1 MAPSPPR
8 GRLLFLLPPLLFLGL
23 FYFYPLARIFAV
35 SFFPGDLWS
44 PLEPKKLFTSGYY
57 LSRLW
62 FTFWQA
68 AVSTLLT
75 LALALP
81 GAGLLARYDFRGRA
95 TLQTLATIPFVLLT
109 VVVASAFQ
117 ALLGPHGLVNTGLM
131 AIWELPA
138 PPIRVHQSVGMILAA
153 HVFYNY
159 AVVLRIVGGF
169 WAQLAPEINEAARM
183 LGASGWQAFRRV
195 TLPLLKPAILAAAL
209 LVFMFCFSSF
219 GVVLILGGP
228 RLATIEVE
236 IYRQAVHLF
245 NLPLAGALSL
255 VQILFTFGLMWA
267 YTALQR
273 RSALALMP
281 AAPAFGRRALQTAG
295 ERLFLGLGLLPAA
308 VFLSAPLAALLLQS
322 FTTENGLGLAFYRAL
337 VENPS
342 QSLFFVPPFH
352 AMGYSVGFA
361 LTALLLAVAV
371 GLPAALFLAGPPSR
385 LSALLDPLFMLP
397 LSTSAVTLGFGFII
411 ALDRPPLNLRNSP
424 WLVPVA
430 HCLVAF
436 PFVLRSLLPALRSIP
451 ESLREAASLLGAS
464 PRQVWRS
471 VDLPII
477 GRALL
482 VGMVFAF
489 TVSMG
494 EFGATALVARPQNPT
509 MPLAI
514 FRFLGQPGALNY
526 GQAMAM
532 SSLLM
537 MVTAAGFVLLEKLRP
552 ETSGGF

>member
-1 MAPSPPR
+1 MAPSPPGR
-8 GRLLFLLPPLLFLGL
+8 RLLFILPPLLFLGL
-23 FYFYPLARIFAV
+23 FYFYPLARIFTV
-35 SFFPGDLWS
+35 SFFPGDLWA
-44 PLEPKKLFTSGYY
+44 PLEPGKLLTSGYH
-57 LSRLW
+57 LGRLW

-75 LALALP
+75 LVLALP
-81 GAGLLARYDFRGRA
+81 GAWLMARYDFRGRA
-95 TLQTLATIPFVLLT
+95 ALQTLATIPFVLPT

-117 ALLGPHGLVNTGLM
+117 ALLGPHGLVNTGLV
-131 AIWELPA
+131 AIFDLPA
-138 PPIRVHQSVGMILAA
+138 PPVRMHHSVGMILAA

-195 TLPLLKPAILAAAL
+195 TLPLLQPAILAAAL

-236 IYRQAVHLF
+236 IYRQAIHLF
-245 NLPLAGALSL
+245 NLPLAAALSL
-255 VQILFTFGLMWA
+255 VQILFTFGLMLA
-267 YTALQR
+267 YTGLQR
-273 RSALALMP
+273 RSAPALMP
-281 AAPAFGRRALQTAG
+281 AAPAVARRVVQTVG
-295 ERLFLGLGLLPAA
+295 ERLFLGLGLLPA
-308 VFLSAPLAALLLQS
+308 VLFLSAPLVALLLQS
-322 FTTENGLGLAFYRAL
+322 FATESGLGLAFYRAL
-337 VENPS
+337 WENPS
-342 QSLFFVPPFH
+342 QSLFFVPPLH
-352 AMGYSVGFA
+352 AIGYSVGFA

-424 WLVPVA
+424 WLVPAA

-451 ESLREAASLLGAS
+451 ESLREAATLLGAS
-464 PRQVWRS
+464 PRQVWTS

-494 EFGATALVARPQNPT
+494 EFGATSLVARPQTPT

-537 MVTAAGFVLLEKLRP
+537 VVTAAGFVVLEKLRP
-552 ETSGGF
+552 QTSGGF

>member
-1 MAPSPPR
+1 MASPLR
-8 GRLLFLLPPLLFLGL
+8 RRLLLVLPPLLFLGL
-23 FYFYPLARIFAV
+23 FYFYPLVRILIV
-35 SFFPGDLWS
+35 SFFPSDLWA
-44 PLEPKKLFTSGYY
+44 PLELKKLFTSGYY
-57 LSRLW
+57 LGRLW

-75 LALALP
+75 LAIALP
-81 GAGLLARYDFRGRA
+81 GACLFARYDFRGRA
-95 TLQTLATIPFVLLT
+95 ALQTLATIPFVLPT

-117 ALLGPHGLVNTGLM
+117 ALLGPHGLLNTGLM
-131 AIWELPA
+131 AIWDLPT
-138 PPIRVHQSVGMILAA
+138 PPIRLHQSVGMILAA

-169 WAQLAPEINEAARM
+169 WAQLAPEMNEAARM

-195 TLPLLKPAILAAAL
+195 SLPLLRPAILAAAL
-209 LVFMFCFSSF
+209 LVFIFCFSSF

-245 NLPLAGALSL
+245 NLPLAAALSL
-255 VQILFTFGLMWA
+255 IQIFFTFGLMWA

-273 RSALALMP
+273 RSPLTLMP
-281 AAPAFGRRALQTAG
+281 AAPAIGRQTVQTAG
-295 ERLFLGLGLLPAA
+295 DRLFLGIGLLPA
-308 VFLSAPLAALLLQS
+308 VLFLAAPLAALLIQS
-322 FTTENGLGLAFYRAL
+322 FTTDNGLGLAFYRAIF
-337 VENPS
+337 ENRS
-342 QSLFFVPPFH
+342 QSVFFVPPFQ

-361 LTALLLAVAV
+361 LTALLLAVAL

-385 LSALLDPLFMLP
+385 LTTLLDPIFMLP

-411 ALDRPPLNLRNSP
+411 ALDRPPLNLRNSLL
-424 WLVPVA
+424 LVPVA

-451 ESLREAASLLGAS
+451 DSLREAASLLGAS
-464 PRQVWRS
+464 PWRVWRC

-482 VGMVFAF
+482 VGVVFAF
-489 TVSMG
+489 TISMG
-494 EFGATALVARPQNPT
+494 EFGATALVARPQTPT

-537 MVTAAGFVLLEKLRP
+537 LVTAAGFVFLEKIRP
-552 ETSGGF
+552 GTSGGF

>member
-1 MAPSPPR
+1 MASPLR
-8 GRLLFLLPPLLFLGL
+8 RQLLLVLPPLLFLGL
-23 FYFYPLARIFAV
+23 FYFYPLLRIFIV
-35 SFFPGDLWS
+35 SFLPSDLWA
-44 PLEPKKLFTSGYY
+44 PLEPKRLLTSGYY
-57 LSRLW
+57 LGRLW

-75 LALALP
+75 LAIALP
-81 GAGLLARYDFRGRA
+81 GACLFARYDFRGRA
-95 TLQTLATIPFVLLT
+95 ALQTLATIPFVLPT

-117 ALLGPHGLVNTGLM
+117 ALLGPHGLLNTVPM
-131 AIWELPA
+131 AIWGLST
-138 PPIRVHQSVGMILAA
+138 PPIRLHQSVGMILAA

-169 WAQLAPEINEAARM
+169 WSQLAPEMNEAARM

-195 TLPLLKPAILAAAL
+195 SLPLLRPAILAAAL
-209 LVFMFCFSSF
+209 LVFIFCFSSF
-219 GVVLILGGP
+219 GVILILGGP

-245 NLPLAGALSL
+245 NLPLAAALSL
-255 VQILFTFGLMWA
+255 VQIFFTFGLMWA

-273 RSALALMP
+273 RSSLALMP
-281 AAPAFGRRALQTAG
+281 AAPAIGRQVVQTAG
-295 ERLFLGLGLLPAA
+295 ERLFLCIGLLPA
-308 VFLSAPLAALLLQS
+308 VLFLTAPLAALLIQS
-322 FTTENGLGLAFYRAL
+322 FTTDSGLGLAFYRAIF
-337 VENPS
+337 ENRS
-342 QSLFFVPPFH
+342 QSVFFVPPFQ

-361 LTALLLAVAV
+361 LTALLLAVV
-371 GLPAALFLAGPPSR
+371 LGLPAALFLAGPPSR
-385 LSALLDPLFMLP
+385 LAALLDPIFMLP

-411 ALDRPPLNLRNSP
+411 ALDRPPLNLRNSLL
-424 WLVPVA
+424 LVPVA

-451 ESLREAASLLGAS
+451 DSLREAASLLGAS
-464 PRQVWRS
+464 PWRVWRC

-482 VGMVFAF
+482 VGVVFAF
-489 TVSMG
+489 TISMG
-494 EFGATALVARPQNPT
+494 EFGATALVARPQTPT

-537 MVTAAGFVLLEKLRP
+537 LVTAAGFVLLEKIRP